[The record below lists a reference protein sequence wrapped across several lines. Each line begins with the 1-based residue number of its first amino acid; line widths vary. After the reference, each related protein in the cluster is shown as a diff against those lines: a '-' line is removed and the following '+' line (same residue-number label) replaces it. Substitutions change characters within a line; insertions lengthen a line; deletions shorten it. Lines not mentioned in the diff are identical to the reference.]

1 MKFFSRKAL
10 VAGATAIAVS
20 FAGVNVASAA
30 PQTQIL
36 AAENGN
42 GTGKDNV
49 KPSVSSGSSVQQ
61 DDGTEKLDLVAIK
74 SWIGIVT
81 AVVSALTAIYA
92 FVNKISK

>member
-30 PQTQIL
+30 PETRVL
-36 AAENGN
+36 A
-42 GTGKDNV
+42 V
-49 KPSVSSGSSVQQ
+49 KTTNTATPSISSGSSEK
-61 DDGTEKLDLVAIK
+61 DADGNGKSGLDSIK

-81 AVVSALTAIYA
+81 AVIGALSAIYT
-92 FVNKISK
+92 FINKISK